1 MKNRFLPIS
10 ISLKD
15 RKVLVVGGGTVAQR
29 KVETLLDYDCAI
41 MLVAPTLA
49 DKVEYY
55 GERGLITVEKR
66 EYRGGEAAEYG
77 LVISASDDEQVNRQV
92 YDDSRAARVPVNVVD
107 NPALCDVIFP
117 AVVKRDC
124 LTVAVGSD
132 GRAPFLSSH
141 LKLILENIFPEHWTK
156 LATLASRFR
165 DRVQE
170 YYRDRPDQKMAAY
183 ERFVSAD
190 WKTIVKEK
198 NDDAIE
204 AELQRLL
211 RGE

>member
-15 RKVLVVGGGTVAQR
+15 RKVLVVGGGAVAQR
-29 KVETLLDYDCAI
+29 KIETLFDYECDVT
-41 MLVAPTLA
+41 LVAPKLA

-55 GERGLITVEKR
+55 GERGLVKIEKR
-66 EYRGGEAAEYG
+66 EYREGEAAEYG
-77 LVISASDDEQVNRQV
+77 LVISASDDEKVNRQV
-92 YDDSRAARVPVNVVD
+92 YDDAKKAGIPINVVD

-124 LTVAVGSD
+124 LTVSVSSD

-141 LKLILENIFPEHWTK
+141 LKIILDNVFPEHWTK
-156 LATLASRFR
+156 LASLAAKFR

-170 YYRDRPDQKMAAY
+170 YHKNRPDQKLAAF
-183 ERFVSAD
+183 ERFVAAD
-190 WKTIVKEK
+190 WKTIIKEK
-198 NDDAIE
+198 NDDALE